1 MSPTPSSQWA
11 RIGLLVLA
19 VGGAGLLRGEAAA
32 QEAPSAP
39 GVVSS
44 TIQVSRDAAVLELE
58 LTGDRSLKLALRNQ
72 RVEVNGEEVGTYQR
86 GDALD
91 RSWRDLLERAMDREA
106 DALAELLLAW
116 EPPGGEAGSRLD
128 AALEA
133 ALREGAAPPAEV
145 QAPPRADRDSISK
158 LENRIAELERLVRD
172 LERNRAQRAASDRGI
187 RPGLVIGGLFG
198 QLWDGLRNILAVLVN
213 YAVLAGLGFAIV
225 YFGRRYL
232 EGVAD
237 TARHAPVR
245 SGLVGLAAFFL
256 AIPAFILGIFVLIV
270 SIVGIPALLAWIPLF
285 PVALVAVA
293 FFGYMAVAHAVG
305 EALAERR
312 LHGPDWLH
320 RGNSYY
326 YILTGLGL
334 LLAPFIASA
343 VVRVAGGLMEPIRIM
358 LGGLAFVLTGIAL
371 AIGLGAFLL
380 SRAGTRPLTRSRPL
394 EPDLGP
400 TFEEEAHV

>member
-19 VGGAGLLRGEAAA
+19 VGGAGLLGGEAAP

-58 LTGDRSLKLALRNQ
+58 LTGGRSLELALRNQ
-72 RVEVNGEEVGTYQR
+72 RVEVNGEEVGTYRR

-106 DALAELLLAW
+106 AALAELLLAW
-116 EPPGGEAGSRLD
+116 EPPEGEAGRRLD

-133 ALREGAAPPAEV
+133 ALREGAVPAEV
-145 QAPPRADRDSISK
+145 QAAPRADRDSISK

-187 RPGLVIGGLFG
+187 RPTVAIVGLFE
-198 QLWDGLRNILAVLVN
+198 QLWRGLRNILAVLVN

-245 SGLVGLAAFFL
+245 SGFVGLAALFL
-256 AIPAFILGIFVLIV
+256 AVPAFILGIFVLIV

-334 LLAPFIASA
+334 LLAPFLASA
-343 VVRVAGGLMEPIRIM
+343 VVSVAGHWMSPIRVM
-358 LGGLAFVLTGIAL
+358 LGGLGIVLTGIAL

-380 SRAGTRPLTRSRPL
+380 SRAGTRPLTRSPSL